1 VPVEALSIAAL
12 VGLLVLAAWQGTT
25 NVRLN
30 RMTRHYRQLA
40 TGVEGQPLDALLQK
54 ILDQGELELRAMAD
68 LDRRVEAIA
77 GQIQGHLQHVGMVRY
92 NAFNDTGG
100 DQSFAL
106 AMVDAKGD
114 GAIFNGLFHRNE
126 CRVFAK
132 PLKDWT
138 STYSMSDEELEAIR
152 RARGAAA

>member
-1 VPVEALSIAAL
+1 MPVEALSIAAL
-12 VGLLVLAAWQGTT
+12 VGLVLLAAWQGTT

-30 RMTRHYRQLA
+30 RMSRHYRQLA

-54 ILDQGELELRAMAD
+54 ILDHGELEVRTMAD
-68 LDRRVEAIA
+68 LDRRVEAITA
-77 GQIQGHLQHVGMVRY
+77 EMQGHLQHVGMVRY

-106 AMVDAKGD
+106 ALLDARGN

-132 PLKDWT
+132 PLKDWA
-138 STYSMSDEELEAIR
+138 STYSMSDEEVEAIR
-152 RARGAAA
+152 RARGTAN